1 MNDCNDSQ
9 LEMLWSP
16 YSLCFVMPY
25 INRRLSLFPPSF
37 PTRVLLAHPA
47 PATMAS
53 FLFLIAKHLLILGP
67 SYLLFPLSGLFFLQ
81 ISARFAPSLHFNSSQ
96 RVFSDLFYLFI
107 YNYFFIGGMILY
119 WSIVDLTMFTKYSFR
134 CTAKWFSYTYTYIY
148 SFSDSFPI

>member
-107 YNYFFIGGMILY
+107 YNYFFIGGMIFIGVELIY
-119 WSIVDLTMFTKYSFR
+119 NVVLVSAVQQSESAIHIHITILLDSIS
-134 CTAKWFSYTYTYIY
+134 I
-148 SFSDSFPI
+148 

>member
-1 MNDCNDSQ
+1 
-9 LEMLWSP
+9 MLWSP

-107 YNYFFIGGMILY
+107 YNYFFIGGMIFIGVELIY
-119 WSIVDLTMFTKYSFR
+119 NVVLVSDVQQSDSVIHIVL
-134 CTAKWFSYTYTYIY
+134 
-148 SFSDSFPI
+148 DSFPL